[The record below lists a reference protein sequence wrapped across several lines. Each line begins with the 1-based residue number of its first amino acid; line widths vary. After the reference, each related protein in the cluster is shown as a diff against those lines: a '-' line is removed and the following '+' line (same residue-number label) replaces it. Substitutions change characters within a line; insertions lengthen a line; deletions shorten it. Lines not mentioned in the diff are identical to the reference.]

1 MNLWCCLCFNQK
13 EKEEEE
19 QERCDIVE
27 PMNNDEDNDNFGNV
41 FDDEE
46 GEDVN
51 YDPRFIEYGR
61 EAFGSW
67 QVTQG
72 ESSSVNAAVA
82 PGSPVADESRDSSHK
97 RAKFY
102 K

>member
-19 QERCDIVE
+19 ERCNIVG
-27 PMNNDEDNDNFGNV
+27 PMNNDEDNFGNV

-46 GEDVN
+46 GEDLN
-51 YDPRFIEYGR
+51 YDARFIDYGR
-61 EAFGSW
+61 DAFGLWHSE
-67 QVTQG
+67 G